1 MRPLLLGVA
10 SVVTVALLGACA
22 QPVGEEE
29 TQASEDLLVSD
40 DGLSRD
46 VEVSADA
53 LAVPR
58 AGHESLLD
66 LPAGKLIVGRRG
78 GAKNPD
84 GFLRRVRSVTT
95 EGSKIVIHTD
105 AAALSDAIVSGDL
118 HETSSPA
125 LADPGSSST
134 SLRPREFGGV
144 LGGKIDISNA
154 VVLDERDIGSSTGAT
169 SVSGVKLAAHA
180 EVTSGYIDFRPRVE
194 TDLRFVHRKLEH
206 FRVSATADLDA
217 KFEVDIDVKGEGS
230 VTTELSRS
238 VKTTKKKQLIKF
250 PRMRLPPQ
258 FVGPVPVYEAI
269 ELAVVLGCDFT
280 IKGDVHVRTGLQVQ
294 GHFSAGASYGAS
306 GWQKLGSAPTFK
318 VTPTF
323 DAVAAGNLEVVCGLS
338 PQVSVLFYD
347 MAGPTLSVGPYVSA
361 EVDNTSGSL
370 KWGVYPG
377 VHADLAAELSLFDRS
392 IASSSLSIFDW
403 KSDKPLLGN
412 AE

>member
-1 MRPLLLGVA
+1 MRSLLLAVA
-10 SVVTVALLGACA
+10 SVATVALLGACA
-22 QPVGEEE
+22 QPTVEEE
-29 TQASEDLLVSD
+29 TQASEDLLVTD
-40 DGLSRD
+40 DGLGRD

-53 LAVPR
+53 LTVTR
-58 AGHESLLD
+58 TGHESLLD

-84 GFLRRVRSVTT
+84 GFLRRVSSVTT
-95 EGSKIVIHTD
+95 EGSKIVIHTEG
-105 AAALSDAIVSGDL
+105 ASLSEAIVTGDL
-118 HETSSPA
+118 HEASSPA
-125 LADPGSSST
+125 LADPGSSDM
-134 SLRPREFGGV
+134 SLGPREFGGL

-154 VVLDERDIGSSTGAT
+154 VVLDERDIGSSTGAV
-169 SVSGVKLAAHA
+169 SASGVKLAAHA

-194 TDLRFVHRKLEH
+194 TDLHFAHRKLEH

-217 KFEVDIDVKGEGS
+217 KFEVDIDVKGEGT
-230 VTTELSRS
+230 VTTELSHS

-258 FVGPVPVYEAI
+258 FIGPVPVYEAI
-269 ELAVVLGCDFT
+269 ELAVVIGCDFT
-280 IKGDVHVRTGLQVQ
+280 IKGDVHVRTGLQVS
-294 GHFSAGASYGAS
+294 GHFSAGADYGAH

-323 DAVAAGNLEVVCGLS
+323 DATTAGNLEVSCGLT

-347 MAGPTLSVGPYVSA
+347 MAGPTLSIGPYIST

-370 KWGVYPG
+370 KWGVHPG

-392 IASSSLSIFDW
+392 IASSSISIFDW

-412 AE
+412 AD